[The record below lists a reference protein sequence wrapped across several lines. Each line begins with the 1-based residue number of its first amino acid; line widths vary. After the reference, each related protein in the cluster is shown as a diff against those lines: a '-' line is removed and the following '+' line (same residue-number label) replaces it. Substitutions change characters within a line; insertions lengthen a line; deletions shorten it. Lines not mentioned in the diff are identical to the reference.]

1 MDASPNEPDR
11 IRCAKRQAWR
21 GAIPAR
27 RCALPAAQNSDKIY
41 GRSLAIMEVT
51 ELTPDRYAERL
62 AYRIEPDWLP
72 NIYGCHTITM
82 ADDLMALDC
91 KALKWRA

>member
-1 MDASPNEPDR
+1 VF
-11 IRCAKRQAWR
+11 
-21 GAIPAR
+21 
-27 RCALPAAQNSDKIY
+27 
-41 GRSLAIMEVT
+41 EVT

-91 KALKWRA
+91 KALKWRAQAKAARRVAWRDLADA

>member
-1 MDASPNEPDR
+1 MCEAPGLAGRYSGATACFTGQDR
-11 IRCAKRQAWR
+11 IATKC
-21 GAIPAR
+21 
-27 RCALPAAQNSDKIY
+27 Y
-41 GRSLAIMEVT
+41 GHSLAVIEVT

>member
-1 MDASPNEPDR
+1 MDTRSQCLR
-11 IRCAKRQAWR
+11 SQSS
-21 GAIPAR
+21 
-27 RCALPAAQNSDKIY
+27 ALTD
-41 GRSLAIMEVT
+41 
-51 ELTPDRYAERL
+51 TPSGL
-62 AYRIEPDWLP
+62 HISIEPDWLP